1 MIGGLLNQTATL
13 MQSTTASTDA
23 YGSQVHAWTNAG
35 TFTCYVEQTGQDEV
49 QGGQDTARASHKLWF
64 HPPAVVRP
72 WDRVVIAG
80 STFEVFDEPQ
90 AFTAPFTTGG
100 AVHHF
105 EAELRRVQA

>member
-1 MIGGLLNQTATL
+1 M
-13 MQSTTASTDA
+13 TTTTDS
-23 YGSQVHAWTNAG
+23 YGSQIHNWTDGG
-35 TFTCYVEQTGQDEV
+35 TFSCYLEQRSQDEV
-49 QGGQDTARASHKLWF
+49 QGGQDTARSSHKLWF
-64 HPPAVVRP
+64 LPPTVVRP

-80 STFEVFDEPQ
+80 STFEVIGEPQ

>member
-23 YGSQVHAWTNAG
+23 YGSQVHAWTSAG
-35 TFTCYVEQTGQDEV
+35 TFTCYVEQTSQDEV
-49 QGGQDTARASHKLWF
+49 QEGQDTARASHKLWF
-64 HPPAVVRP
+64 LPPAVVRP
-72 WDRVVIAG
+72 WDRVVISG
-80 STFEVFDEPQ
+80 STFEVIGEPQ

>member
-23 YGSQVHAWTNAG
+23 YGSQVHTWASAG
-35 TFTCYVEQTGQDEV
+35 TFTCYVEQTSQDEV

-64 HPPAVVRP
+64 LPPTVVRP

-80 STFEVFDEPQ
+80 STFEVIGEPQ
-90 AFTAPFTTGG
+90 PFTAPFTLGG
-100 AVHHF
+100 VIHHF

>member
-64 HPPAVVRP
+64 LPPSVVRP
-72 WDRVVIAG
+72 WDRIEIGTVTYEVIG
-80 STFEVFDEPQ
+80 EPQ
-90 AFTAPFTTGG
+90 PFTAPFTLGG
-100 AVHHF
+100 DVHHF